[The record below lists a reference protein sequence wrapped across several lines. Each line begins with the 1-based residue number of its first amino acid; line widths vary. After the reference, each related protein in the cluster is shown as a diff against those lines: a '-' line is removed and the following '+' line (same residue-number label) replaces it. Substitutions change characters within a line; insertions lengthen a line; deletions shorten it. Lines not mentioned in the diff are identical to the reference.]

1 MPAAEPHAAMPDWL
15 DEAEPVSTV
24 ALLYREFG
32 DVLIPLESVRVRYF
46 RNRNEQTFRRAL
58 REGEIPLPVV
68 TLDDSHKTPRYICL
82 YQLAAYI
89 EHQAREA
96 AAQREVMFT
105 TSKRDQQLRRRLID
119 AVPTTDFR
127 APTGTAD

>member
-1 MPAAEPHAAMPDWL
+1 MPRPEAQEAPPWL
-15 DEAEPVSTV
+15 DEPEPVSTV

-32 DVLIPLESVRVRYF
+32 DVLIPLEDVRRRYF
-46 RNRNEQTFRRAL
+46 RNRNNQTFRRAL

-68 TLDDSHKTPRYICL
+68 TLDDSHKTQRFICL

-96 AAQREVMFT
+96 AAQREVMIT
-105 TSKRDQQLRRRLID
+105 TSTSDQRLRRRLID
-119 AVPTTDFR
+119 AVPTTKFQEPSN
-127 APTGTAD
+127 A

>member
-1 MPAAEPHAAMPDWL
+1 MPRAEPRAEMPAWL

-32 DVLIPLESVRVRYF
+32 DVLIPIEDVRQRYF
-46 RNRNEQTFRRAL
+46 RNRNEHTFRRAL
-58 REGEIPLPVV
+58 NSGEIPLPVV
-68 TLDDSHKTPRYICL
+68 TLDDSHKTRRFVCL

-89 EHQAREA
+89 EHRSRA
-96 AAQREVMFT
+96 AAIERAQALPDR
-105 TSKRDQQLRRRLID
+105 QHARLNRAFVD
-119 AVPTTDFR
+119 AIPTTDFR